1 MRHVREHRWWLA
13 ACGGGCLLAALIG
26 GWVGPIIAVF
36 AIVYLAGSVL
46 IECESG
52 NTNPPGDLQDEQ
64 ESVDADS
71 G

>member
-13 ACGGGCLLAALIG
+13 ACGVGCALAALIG

-46 IECESG
+46 IDRDAG
-52 NTNPPGDLQDEQ
+52 
-64 ESVDADS
+64 DAD
-71 G
+71 GDADPPDEI